1 MKLLVVESPA
11 KAKTIKG
18 YLDNEFEVLASIGH
32 FRDLPEKGMGIEENE
47 EFSVKKW
54 EIDNKKIDPI
64 IKIIKKSDEIFLA
77 LDPDREGELIAWH
90 LLEICKEKGLQE
102 INSSYNVS
110 NNGVII
116 PKLKADF
123 HITSMEIFDVSG
135 VLTILSYYTNLLRTE
150 ILDFR
155 TVQKKPSKKVK
166 EIFSIWI

>member
-1 MKLLVVESPA
+1 MILFFLL
-11 KAKTIKG
+11 
-18 YLDNEFEVLASIGH
+18 
-32 FRDLPEKGMGIEENE
+32 
-47 EFSVKKW
+47 
-54 EIDNKKIDPI
+54 EIV
-64 IKIIKKSDEIFLA
+64 
-77 LDPDREGELIAWH
+77 
-90 LLEICKEKGLQE
+90 LEICKEKGLQE